1 MTPFDRALDLVIT
14 HLDRRKRLLHEETAA
29 SREALAHLAKL
40 SRPVAR
46 TATSPTS
53 ANSQSGTRQSDM
65 DPPFSS
71 KDQASGQSLQSK
83 QSRLD
88 ALRSTILATERD
100 PCLANVRQNLVFGVG
115 NADADLMF
123 VGEAPGAEED
133 LQGEPFVG
141 PAGQLLTKMIQAMG
155 LRREDV
161 YIANIVKFRP
171 GMPPGQSGNRKP
183 TPDEMAACLPWL
195 TEQIETIQPKVL
207 VALGGTAL
215 EGLSGKQQS
224 IMKARGSW
232 LSYQGIP
239 LMPTFHPS
247 YLLRNQSNT
256 EKRKVWEDLLQ
267 VMEKLGLPI
276 SEKQRGYFL
285 R

>member
-1 MTPFDRALDLVIT
+1 MFDRALDLVIA
-14 HLDRRKRLLHEETAA
+14 HLDGRKRLLHEESAASRDVLASLTKTMQQDATAA
-29 SREALAHLAKL
+29 SRSATENHGPKSKIENPK
-40 SRPVAR
+40 SRI
-46 TATSPTS
+46 
-53 ANSQSGTRQSDM
+53 NGSQ
-65 DPPFSS
+65 P
-71 KDQASGQSLQSK
+71 K

-88 ALRSTILATERD
+88 ALRATILDSARD
-100 PCLANVRQNLVFGVG
+100 PRLANVRQNLVFGVG
-115 NADADLMF
+115 NPDADLMF

-141 PAGQLLTKMIQAMG
+141 PAGQLLTKMILAMG
-155 LRREDV
+155 IRREDV

-195 TEQIETIQPKVL
+195 EEQIATIQPKVL

-215 EGLSGKQQS
+215 EGLSGKPQS
-224 IMKARGSW
+224 ITKSRGSW
-232 LSYQGIP
+232 ATYYGIP

-247 YLLRNQSNT
+247 YLLRNQSHT